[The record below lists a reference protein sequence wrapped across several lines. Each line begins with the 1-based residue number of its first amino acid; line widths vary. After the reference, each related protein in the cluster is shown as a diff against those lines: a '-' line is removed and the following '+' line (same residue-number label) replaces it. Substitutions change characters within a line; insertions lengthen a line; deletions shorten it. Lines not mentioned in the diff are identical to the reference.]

1 MLWNPSRD
9 MTTLTPREPYS
20 QEEINKLYPKELKL
34 QLVQVVRADL
44 SLSERHPLERLPAN
58 LCSVFATWYGVT
70 LFGRNLT
77 QIERLTLT
85 FQASAHRYLHG
96 LRVYVPDLYS

>member
-1 MLWNPSRD
+1 

-44 SLSERHPLERLPAN
+44 SLSERHPLERTP
-58 LCSVFATWYGVT
+58 S
-70 LFGRNLT
+70 
-77 QIERLTLT
+77 
-85 FQASAHRYLHG
+85 
-96 LRVYVPDLYS
+96 